1 MSMSEGRISPVT
13 VPSEATGE
21 VKQTQRPLGDFSE
34 EWVLNRARQQY
45 DTGRARME
53 IEPGR
58 TALLVIDMIDE
69 FVKPN
74 WSPYW
79 VPDATRQVP
88 TIRQVIDAFHAVE
101 APVIFLAY
109 EVGVQGRNFPITETL
124 VPIGEDVAN
133 YASSILQEVA
143 IFEEL
148 EPSASDLVVLKHCYS
163 GFHGTELD
171 LVLRGLDI
179 STLAIAGTMT
189 NFCCGATA
197 REAFWHGYKV
207 VFGSDINS
215 TDDPK
220 LHDAELQTL
229 RRGFARI
236 MSSDE
241 IVDALGR

>member
-1 MSMSEGRISPVT
+1 
-13 VPSEATGE
+13 
-21 VKQTQRPLGDFSE
+21 
-34 EWVLNRARQQY
+34 
-45 DTGRARME
+45 ME

-69 FVKPN
+69 FVKPK

-88 TIRQVIDAFHAVE
+88 TIRRVIDAFHA
-101 APVIFLAY
+101 ADWPVIFLAY

-124 VPIGEDVAN
+124 VPIGEDVGN
-133 YASSILQEVA
+133 YADEHPPGGRDLRGPRP
-143 IFEEL
+143 EER
-148 EPSASDLVVLKHCYS
+148 DLVVLKHCYS

-179 STLAIAGTMT
+179 STLVISGTMT

-215 TDDPK
+215 TDDPQ

-241 IVDALGR
+241 IVDAVRR

>member
-1 MSMSEGRISPVT
+1 MSVSESSSTSAGVK
-13 VPSEATGE
+13 ATGE
-21 VKQTQRPLGDFSE
+21 TPSNQRPLGDFSE
-34 EWVLNRARQQY
+34 EWVLARARQQY
-45 DTGRARME
+45 TDGRAQME

-58 TALLVIDMIDE
+58 TALLVVDMIDE

-79 VPDATRQVP
+79 IPEATRQVP
-88 TIRQVIDAFHAVE
+88 TIRRVIEAFHAAE
-101 APVIFLAY
+101 LPVIFLAY

-133 YASSILQEVA
+133 YANSILQEVA
-143 IFEEL
+143 IFEDLAPDER
-148 EPSASDLVVLKHCYS
+148 DLVVLKHCYS

-179 STLAIAGTMT
+179 STLVISGTMT
-189 NFCCGATA
+189 NYCCGATA

-215 TDDPK
+215 TDDPQ

>member
-1 MSMSEGRISPVT
+1 MSVSDSVSSTSAGVEAT
-13 VPSEATGE
+13 SEAPSN
-21 VKQTQRPLGDFSE
+21 QRPLGDFSE
-34 EWVLNRARQQY
+34 EWVLERARQQY
-45 DTGRARME
+45 TAGRAQME

-58 TALLVIDMIDE
+58 TALLVVDMIDE

-79 VPDATRQVP
+79 IPEATRQVP
-88 TIRQVIDAFHAVE
+88 TIRRVIEAFHAAE
-101 APVIFLAY
+101 LPVIFLAY

-143 IFEEL
+143 IFEDLAPQER
-148 EPSASDLVVLKHCYS
+148 DLVVLKHCYS

-179 STLAIAGTMT
+179 STLVISGTMT
-189 NFCCGATA
+189 NYCCGATA

-207 VFGSDINS
+207 LFGSDINS
-215 TDDPK
+215 TDDPQ

-236 MSSDE
+236 MSSGE
-241 IVDALGR
+241 IIDALRP

>member
-1 MSMSEGRISPVT
+1 MSMSERVISSVT
-13 VPSEATGE
+13 TPSEAIGGFAN
-21 VKQTQRPLGDFSE
+21 QRPFGDFSE
-34 EWVLNRARQQY
+34 EWVLKRARQQY
-45 DTGRARME
+45 DAGRARME

-79 VPDATRQVP
+79 IPDATRQVP
-88 TIRQVIDAFHAVE
+88 TIRRVIDAFHVAE
-101 APVIFLAY
+101 MPVIFLAY

-143 IFEEL
+143 IFGDL
-148 EPSASDLVVLKHCYS
+148 EPDKRDLVVLKHCYS

-179 STLAIAGTMT
+179 STLVISGTMT
-189 NFCCGATA
+189 GFCCGATA
-197 REAFWHGYKV
+197 REAFCYGFKV

-215 TDDPK
+215 TDDPQ

>member
-1 MSMSEGRISPVT
+1 MSVSESSSTSAGVQAT
-13 VPSEATGE
+13 TETPSS
-21 VKQTQRPLGDFSE
+21 QRPLGDFSE
-34 EWVLNRARQQY
+34 EWVLERARQQY
-45 DTGRARME
+45 TDGRARME
-53 IEPGR
+53 IEPRR
-58 TALLVIDMIDE
+58 TALLVVDMIDE

-79 VPDATRQVP
+79 IPEATRQVP
-88 TIRQVIDAFHAVE
+88 AIRRVIEAFHGVE
-101 APVIFLAY
+101 LPVIFLAY

-143 IFEEL
+143 IYEDLAPDER
-148 EPSASDLVVLKHCYS
+148 DLVVLKHCYS

-179 STLAIAGTMT
+179 STLVISGTMT
-189 NFCCGATA
+189 NYCCGATA

-215 TDDPK
+215 TDDPR

-241 IVDALGR
+241 IVDALRR

>member
-1 MSMSEGRISPVT
+1 MSSTERSISPVAS
-13 VPSEATGE
+13 PGAPGEALP
-21 VKQTQRPLGDFSE
+21 TQRSLGDFSE
-34 EWVLNRARQQY
+34 EWVLERARQQY
-45 DTGRARME
+45 ANGRARMD
-53 IEPGR
+53 IELGR

-88 TIRQVIDAFHAVE
+88 TIRGVIDAFHDAE
-101 APVIFLAY
+101 LPVIFLAY
-109 EVGVQGRNFPITETL
+109 EVSVQGRNFPITETL

-143 IFEEL
+143 IFDEL
-148 EPSASDLVVLKHCYS
+148 APQERDLVVLKHCYS

-171 LVLRGLDI
+171 LVLRGLGI
-179 STLAIAGTMT
+179 STLVISGTMT

-215 TDDPK
+215 TDDPE
-220 LHDAELQTL
+220 LHDAELRTL
-229 RRGFARI
+229 RRGYARI

-241 IVDALGR
+241 IADALGR

>member
-1 MSMSEGRISPVT
+1 MSVSETSSPR
-13 VPSEATGE
+13 SATAGAAATP
-21 VKQTQRPLGDFSE
+21 QTQRPLGDFSE
-34 EWVLNRARQQY
+34 EWVLERARQQY
-45 DTGRARME
+45 TDGRARME
-53 IEPGR
+53 IEHGR
-58 TALLVIDMIDE
+58 TALLVVDMIDE

-79 VPDATRQVP
+79 IPDATRQVP
-88 TIRQVIDAFHAVE
+88 TIRRVIEAFHAAD

-143 IFEEL
+143 IYEEL
-148 EPSASDLVVLKHCYS
+148 APQDRDLVVLKHCYS

-179 STLAIAGTMT
+179 STLVISGTMT
-189 NFCCGATA
+189 NYCCGATA

-207 VFGSDINS
+207 VFGSGINS
-215 TDDPK
+215 TDDPQ

-241 IVDALGR
+241 IIDALG

>member
-1 MSMSEGRISPVT
+1 MSVSELSSTSAGAKATRET
-13 VPSEATGE
+13 PSN
-21 VKQTQRPLGDFSE
+21 QRPLGDFSE
-34 EWVLNRARQQY
+34 EWVLERARQQY
-45 DTGRARME
+45 TDGRAQME

-58 TALLVIDMIDE
+58 TALLVVDMIDE

-79 VPDATRQVP
+79 IPEATRQVP
-88 TIRQVIDAFHAVE
+88 TIRRVIGAFHAAE
-101 APVIFLAY
+101 LPVIFLAY

-143 IFEEL
+143 IFEDLAPE
-148 EPSASDLVVLKHCYS
+148 ERDLVVLKHCYS

-171 LVLRGLDI
+171 LVLRGLEI
-179 STLAIAGTMT
+179 STLVISGTMT
-189 NFCCGATA
+189 NYCCGATA

-207 VFGSDINS
+207 LFGSDINS
-215 TDDPK
+215 TDDPQ

-236 MSSDE
+236 MSSDD
-241 IVDALGR
+241 IVDALSR

>member
-1 MSMSEGRISPVT
+1 MSMTEH
-13 VPSEATGE
+13 
-21 VKQTQRPLGDFSE
+21 QRPLGDFSE
-34 EWVLNRARQQY
+34 EWVLERARQQY
-45 DTGRARME
+45 TDGRARME

-88 TIRQVIDAFHAVE
+88 TIRGVIDAFHA
-101 APVIFLAY
+101 ADLPVIFLAY

-124 VPIGEDVAN
+124 VPIGEDVGN
-133 YASSILQEVA
+133 YADVILQEVA
-143 IFEEL
+143 IFEDLAPEDR
-148 EPSASDLVVLKHCYS
+148 DLVVLKHCYS
-163 GFHGTELD
+163 GFHATELD

-179 STLAIAGTMT
+179 STLVISGTMT

-215 TDDPK
+215 TDDPH

-236 MSSDE
+236 MSSSE
-241 IVDALGR
+241 IADALKR

>member
-1 MSMSEGRISPVT
+1 MSMGESSSASAGV
-13 VPSEATGE
+13 EATTE
-21 VKQTQRPLGDFSE
+21 TPANQRPLGGFSE
-34 EWVLNRARQQY
+34 EWVLERARQQY
-45 DTGRARME
+45 TDGRARME

-58 TALLVIDMIDE
+58 TALLVVDMIDE
-69 FVKPN
+69 FVEPN

-79 VPDATRQVP
+79 IPEATRQVP
-88 TIRQVIDAFHAVE
+88 TIRRVIEAFHAAE
-101 APVIFLAY
+101 LPVIFLAY

-143 IFEEL
+143 IFEGLAPQEQ
-148 EPSASDLVVLKHCYS
+148 DLVVLKHCYS

-171 LVLRGLDI
+171 LVLRGLDVSTVVI
-179 STLAIAGTMT
+179 SGTMT
-189 NFCCGATA
+189 NYCCGATA

-215 TDDPK
+215 TDDPQ

-241 IVDALGR
+241 IVDALRR

>member
-1 MSMSEGRISPVT
+1 MSVSESSSSTSAPAETTVGVSP
-13 VPSEATGE
+13 S
-21 VKQTQRPLGDFSE
+21 QRPLGDFSE
-34 EWVLNRARQQY
+34 EWVLKRARQQSA
-45 DTGRARME
+45 DGRAQME

-58 TALLVIDMIDE
+58 TALLVVDMIDE
-69 FVKPN
+69 FVRPN

-88 TIRQVIDAFHAVE
+88 TIRQVVDAFHA
-101 APVIFLAY
+101 ADLPVIYLAY

-143 IFEEL
+143 IFGDLAPQER
-148 EPSASDLVVLKHCYS
+148 DLVVLKHCYS

-171 LVLRGLDI
+171 LVLRSLDI
-179 STLAIAGTMT
+179 STLVISGTMT
-189 NFCCGATA
+189 NYCCGATA

-215 TDDPK
+215 TDDPQ

-236 MSSDE
+236 MNSDE
-241 IVDALGR
+241 ILDALAR

>member
-1 MSMSEGRISPVT
+1 MSMTEHR
-13 VPSEATGE
+13 
-21 VKQTQRPLGDFSE
+21 RPLGDFSE
-34 EWVLNRARQQY
+34 TWVLERARQQY
-45 DTGRARME
+45 SDGRARME

-88 TIRQVIDAFHAVE
+88 TIRRVIDAFHAAE
-101 APVIFLAY
+101 LPVIFLAY
-109 EVGVQGRNFPITETL
+109 EVSVHGRNFPITETL
-124 VPIGEDVAN
+124 VPIGEDVGN
-133 YASSILQEVA
+133 YADSILQEVA
-143 IFEEL
+143 IFEDLAPQEQ
-148 EPSASDLVVLKHCYS
+148 DLVVLKHCYS

-179 STLAIAGTMT
+179 STLVISGTMT

-215 TDDPK
+215 TDDSH

-241 IVDALGR
+241 IVRALRP

>member
-1 MSMSEGRISPVT
+1 MSVSEPI
-13 VPSEATGE
+13 PSASATADTTTPSA
-21 VKQTQRPLGDFSE
+21 QTQRPLGDFSE
-34 EWVLNRARQQY
+34 EWVLERARQQY
-45 DTGRARME
+45 TDGRARME

-58 TALLVIDMIDE
+58 TALLVVDMIDE

-88 TIRQVIDAFHAVE
+88 TIRRVIEAFHAAQE
-101 APVIFLAY
+101 PVIFLAY

-143 IFEEL
+143 IFEDLAPQER
-148 EPSASDLVVLKHCYS
+148 DLVVLKHCYS

-179 STLAIAGTMT
+179 STLVISGTMT
-189 NFCCGATA
+189 NYCCGATA

-215 TDDPK
+215 TDDPQ

-229 RRGFARI
+229 RRGYARI

-241 IVDALGR
+241 IVDALRR

>member
-1 MSMSEGRISPVT
+1 MSVSELSSTSAGAKATRET
-13 VPSEATGE
+13 PS
-21 VKQTQRPLGDFSE
+21 TQRPLGDFSE
-34 EWVLNRARQQY
+34 EWVLERARQQY
-45 DTGRARME
+45 TDGRAQME

-58 TALLVIDMIDE
+58 TALLVVDMIDE

-79 VPDATRQVP
+79 IPDATRQVP
-88 TIRQVIDAFHAVE
+88 TIRRVIEAFHAAE
-101 APVIFLAY
+101 LPVIFLAY

-143 IFEEL
+143 IFEDLAPE
-148 EPSASDLVVLKHCYS
+148 ERDLVVLKHCYS

-179 STLAIAGTMT
+179 STLVISGTMT
-189 NFCCGATA
+189 NYCCGATA

-207 VFGSDINS
+207 LFGSDINS
-215 TDDPK
+215 TDDPQ

-236 MSSDE
+236 MSSDD
-241 IVDALGR
+241 IVDALSR

>member
-1 MSMSEGRISPVT
+1 MSITEH
-13 VPSEATGE
+13 
-21 VKQTQRPLGDFSE
+21 QRPLGDFSE
-34 EWVLNRARQQY
+34 EWVLERARQQY
-45 DTGRARME
+45 TGGQARMG

-58 TALLVIDMIDE
+58 TAFLVIDMIDE
-69 FVKPN
+69 FVKPE

-88 TIRQVIDAFHAVE
+88 TIRRVIDAFHA
-101 APVIFLAY
+101 ADWPVIFLAY

-124 VPIGEDVAN
+124 VPIGEDVGN
-133 YASSILQEVA
+133 YADVILQEVA
-143 IFEEL
+143 IFEDLAPQER
-148 EPSASDLVVLKHCYS
+148 DLVVLKHCYS
-163 GFHGTELD
+163 GFQGTELD

-179 STLAIAGTMT
+179 STLVISGTMT

-215 TDDPK
+215 TDDPH
-220 LHDAELQTL
+220 LHDAELMTL

-241 IVDALGR
+241 IVDAVRR